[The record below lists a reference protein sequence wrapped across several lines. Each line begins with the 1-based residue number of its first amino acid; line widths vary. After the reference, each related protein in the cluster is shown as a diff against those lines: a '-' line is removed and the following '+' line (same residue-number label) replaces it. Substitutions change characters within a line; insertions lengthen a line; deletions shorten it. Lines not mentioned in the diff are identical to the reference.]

1 MKMVKA
7 AAILLMPL
15 LMASFFTVVPA
26 MAKTQTYKLEM
37 FAQMNPSSQPLI
49 SSYTTPDGHYWF
61 WECIWHYTLWANYNY
76 GTTVVS
82 NQIGAKSIHM
92 WGVVDWWSAS
102 WTDTFVGIGTYTFTD
117 TSMFG
122 RTGIG
127 TFTLLCYSSGP
138 LLSSIS
144 GTWVIVGGT
153 GSLAGIHGQGS
164 FIPDVDPATTHYLG
178 TVWFS
183 R

>member
-1 MKMVKA
+1 MKMVKV

-15 LMASFFTVVPA
+15 LMASFLTVVPA

-49 SSYTTPDGHYWF
+49 SQYTTSDGHYWF
-61 WECIWHYTLWANYNY
+61 WECNWKYDLSLSYNP
-76 GTTVVS
+76 VS
-82 NQIGAKSIHM
+82 YQMGSLIGYKWIHM
-92 WGVVDWWSAS
+92 WGVVDLWSTPM
-102 WTDTFVGIGTYTFTD
+102 TDTFIGIGTYTFTD

-122 RTGIG
+122 RAGTGA
-127 TFTLLCYSSGP
+127 FTLLCYSSSP
-138 LLSSIS
+138 WPHSIS

-164 FIPDVDPATTHYLG
+164 FIPDVDPDTTHYLG